1 MDLTLFFTA
10 AIIVL
15 LVLLLLCLI
24 RGFIGPRIADR
35 LIAVNAG
42 TTITVAIVAIVAI
55 MLGEGYYTDIAVI
68 YAILS
73 FMSVVVFTRV
83 YLGVYRKRKAKE
95 AEKHE

>member
-1 MDLTLFFTA
+1 MIDLSLFFTVCV
-10 AIIVL
+10 IIL
-15 LVLLLLCLI
+15 LILLLFCLI

-55 MLGEGYYTDIAVI
+55 MLGEGFYTDIAVI

-73 FMSVVVFTRV
+73 FMSVVAFTRL
-83 YLGVYRKRKAKE
+83 YLGIYRKHKGEGKKDE
-95 AEKHE
+95 